1 MVELSI
7 NRRWFDLCCKG
18 VESVDVLTLWIL
30 AASGVFTVLLFAVR
44 SILEQLPQV
53 FAAWHQARR
62 AMRNSRADRER

>member
-7 NRRWFDLCCKG
+7 NRRWFDLRRKG

-30 AASGVFTVLLFAVR
+30 AASSVLTIFLFTVR

-53 FAAWHQARR
+53 FAAWHRARW
-62 AMRNSRADRER
+62 AMRNSRADRES